1 MSPPAIDERRIEHE
15 EPPGADLGGEAQQS
29 ALPQYTLRGLFAFIT
44 ATAVCL
50 SLGVSGV
57 RVIGRLPD
65 VGLLLV
71 GIAAIVAWIVLAA
84 AYRTLHAKSALVVHC
99 LGMVVGAAFSFG
111 PAYYA
116 FPPIGSNRAVLVFGL
131 FGAVGSGCLLGSAFS
146 LPVFVVAMVVL
157 LLRGAT
163 GGPRSQSQLPAGSDQ
178 PPQLVDEP
186 GDHRFGVRR
195 EDGQP

>member
-1 MSPPAIDERRIEHE
+1 MSPPVIDERRIEPE
-15 EPPGADLGGEAQQS
+15 EPPAADSGDRARQPE
-29 ALPQYTLRGLFAFIT
+29 LPQYTLRGLFAFIT
-44 ATAVCL
+44 AIAVSL

-71 GIAAIVAWIVLAA
+71 GIAAIIAWIVLAV

-99 LGMVVGAAFSFG
+99 IGMVVGAGFSFG

-131 FGAVGSGCLLGSAFS
+131 IGAIGGGCVLGSAFS
-146 LPVFVVAMVVL
+146 LPLFVVTLVRLTIKEARRASMIG
-157 LLRGAT
+157 RDGEEA
-163 GGPRSQSQLPAGSDQ
+163 GPC
-178 PPQLVDEP
+178 
-186 GDHRFGVRR
+186 VR
-195 EDGQP
+195 E